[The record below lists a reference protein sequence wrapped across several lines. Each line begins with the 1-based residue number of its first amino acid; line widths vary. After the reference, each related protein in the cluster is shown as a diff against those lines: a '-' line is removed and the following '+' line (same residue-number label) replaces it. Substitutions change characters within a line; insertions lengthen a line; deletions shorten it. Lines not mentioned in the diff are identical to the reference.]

1 MALIS
6 ATAKH
11 EPPVYR
17 LKWRATGDDFHAML
31 DSVKGIIGRR
41 FDMESKTWSVPDLPA
56 TAARLVEL
64 GFSVDGLAAPIEST
78 PQQAPAPIHHAYAHE
93 WETIPIDHGL
103 FPDLFPKQIGDLQ
116 FFTWAGGKA
125 LLIGEVGYGKRL
137 AFGTPVITLEGYK
150 AIETLEPGVDK
161 ALGVDGKPYNITE
174 KWINLDRPLF
184 RVKFSDGTEID
195 ADDEHLWTVRDYNCS
210 FGVAARLETK
220 TTVELYASHYG
231 IQEPLG
237 PFNPNGKTTFP
248 LCSYVVPRI
257 AEWHEFPHGAISDIV
272 LSRSCKWGANFAP
285 RIESITRI
293 PNGPGCCISVD
304 SPDHLYLTKNCIP
317 THNTISGLSWLRL
330 RSDLRPA
337 LIVTRANI
345 KTQWQ
350 RQWKRWVGDGSIPE
364 ILSGET
370 PHTLRKDRSYIINRE
385 ILHRWEDALAGIS
398 PACVIGDECQDFG
411 NDKALKTVKG
421 VDEEGNEVSKSV
433 STPVLR
439 TRAFVNL
446 ARNARSVILLSA
458 TPFTSRVQQFFTVLN
473 LLDPA
478 TFSNKWAY
486 QMRYC
491 DAKPGNFG
499 GWDFTGASNLQE
511 LHAKTARLMLF
522 RDRDRTN
529 STRHQ
534 TLILDT
540 EMSDK
545 ERARELATI
554 AAWDV
559 GGSLEGALL
568 ALEEL
573 GSSHFKYKRK
583 AVFQWLKGQVDNG
596 EKTVVF
602 CRHRAVVE
610 AIAGSLGKKG
620 ATYYGG
626 QGDRARS
633 ASLDAFV
640 KGPALVLVANMEA
653 AGVGLDG
660 LQHVCHRVAFAEI
673 PTSAST
679 AKQCIGRVDRTGQLK
694 DVDALFLC
702 GEGTADELAL
712 QVLKE
717 RWGVLD
723 CIRHGNAMSDSQA
736 VIQAVKKWKAKR

>member
-11 EPPVYR
+11 EPPFYR
-17 LKWRATGDDFHAML
+17 LQWRATGEDFHAML
-31 DSVKGIIGRR
+31 DNVKSIIGRR
-41 FDMESKTWSVPDLPA
+41 FDMASKTWTVPDMPA

-64 GFSVDGLAAPIEST
+64 GFSVEGLVVQEQAEAAPVAA
-78 PQQAPAPIHHAYAHE
+78 QVHHAYAQE
-93 WETIPIDHGL
+93 WESIPIDRGL

-137 AFGTPVITLEGYK
+137 AFGTPVLTLEGYK
-150 AIETLEPGVDK
+150 AIETLEPGVDRT
-161 ALGVDGKPYNITE
+161 LGTDGKPYNVLE
-174 KWINLDRPLF
+174 KWINYDRPLF
-184 RVKFSDGTEID
+184 RVTFSDGTEID
-195 ADDEHLWTVRDYNCS
+195 ADDEHLWTVRVRGYLAGISECS
-210 FGVAARLETK
+210 WDL
-220 TTVELYASHYG
+220 TTEQMFSGPYG
-231 IQEPLG
+231 MRELG
-237 PFNPNGKTTFP
+237 PLAPMGKTLFSSTR
-248 LCSYVVPRI
+248 YVVPGLSP
-257 AEWHEFPHGAISDIV
+257 WYEFPLGEAREIV
-272 LSRSCKWGANFAP
+272 LSRSCKWGANFMP
-285 RIESITRI
+285 SIESITRI
-293 PNGPGCCISVD
+293 PNGPGCCIAVD

-317 THNTISGLSWLRL
+317 THNTISGLSWLKL
-330 RSDLRPA
+330 RPDLRPA
-337 LIVTRANI
+337 LVVTRANI

-350 RQWKRWVGDGSIPE
+350 RQWRKWVGDGSIPE

-370 PHTLRKDRSYIINRE
+370 PYSLRPDRSYIINRE
-385 ILHRWEDALAGIS
+385 ILHRWEEELSRIS
-398 PACVIGDECQDFG
+398 PVCVIGDECQDFG

-421 VDEEGNEVSKSV
+421 VDEDGNEVSKSV

-439 TRAFVNL
+439 TQAFTRICKG
-446 ARNARSVILLSA
+446 AQSVILLSA

-473 LLDPA
+473 LLAPA
-478 TFSNKWAY
+478 LFPNKWAY

-491 DAKPGNFG
+491 DAKPGRFG

-529 STRHQ
+529 ATRHQ

-540 EMSDK
+540 EMSEK
-545 ERARELATI
+545 ERVKELAAI
-554 AAWDV
+554 SAWDV
-559 GGSLEGALL
+559 GGNLEGALL

-573 GSSHFKYKRK
+573 SASHFKYKRK
-583 AVFQWLKGQVDNG
+583 AVFQWLKGLVDNG
-596 EKTVVF
+596 EKLVVF
-602 CRHRAVVE
+602 GRHRAVVE

-620 ATYYGG
+620 ALYYGG
-626 QGDRARS
+626 MTDRARVQ
-633 ASLDAFV
+633 ALDAFI
-640 KGPALVLVANMEA
+640 KGPAQVLVANMQA

-673 PTSAST
+673 PTCASD
-679 AKQCIGRVDRTGQLK
+679 AKQCIGRVDRTGQTK

-723 CIRHGNAMSDSQA
+723 CIRHGKAMSDTEA
-736 VIQAVKKWKAKR
+736 VMEAAKKWKAKR